1 MKKKFIVLLLCVN
14 TLGIA
19 LTAFLGMKYGKETVM
34 FNMEQNASAYSYSI
48 DMCSLVDAIESE
60 SEMDIGI
67 SAPKEYSEAVKAQL
81 TEPCTVEEIVKLFL
95 ATDPGY
101 AGRAVEKFGVSV
113 LLEK

>member
-1 MKKKFIVLLLCVN
+1 MKRINKLVLVAV
-14 TLGIA
+14 IA
-19 LTAFLGMKYGKETVM
+19 LGLAITAIASIEYGKEVAVL
-34 FNMEQNASAYSYSI
+34 NMESNASYTVYDI
-48 DMCSLVDAIESE
+48 DECSLVDAIESE

-101 AGRAVEKFGVSV
+101 AERAAEKFGDSV